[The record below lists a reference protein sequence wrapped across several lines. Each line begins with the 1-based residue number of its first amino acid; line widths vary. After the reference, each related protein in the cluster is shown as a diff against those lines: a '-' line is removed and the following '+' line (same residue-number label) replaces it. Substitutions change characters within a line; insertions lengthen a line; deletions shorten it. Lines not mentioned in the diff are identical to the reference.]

1 MKIGIL
7 TYHRTYNYGG
17 CLQALATRLV
27 LEEMGHEVFYIDF
40 SDDPIIEVYSLEDKG
55 YDLNDDGSVYRDS
68 NGRPIN
74 TSKDNHCHLVENI
87 ITHDETG
94 KRVLN
99 VEYINELISRHFGP
113 K

>member
-1 MKIGIL
+1 MEYFFDTIYDYISS
-7 TYHRTYNYGG
+7 YIFCDRYN
-17 CLQALATRLV
+17 RD
-27 LEEMGHEVFYIDF
+27 EVFYIDF

-55 YDLNDDGSVYRDS
+55 YDLNDDGSVYRDN
-68 NGRPIN
+68 NGRPVN

-87 ITHDETG
+87 ITLDETG
-94 KRVLN
+94 KRVPN